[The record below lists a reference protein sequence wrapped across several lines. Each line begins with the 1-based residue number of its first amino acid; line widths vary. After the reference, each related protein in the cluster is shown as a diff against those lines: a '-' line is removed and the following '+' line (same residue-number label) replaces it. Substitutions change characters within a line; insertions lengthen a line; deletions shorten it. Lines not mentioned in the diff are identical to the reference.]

1 MAETTRR
8 TAAITGAGDGIGRA
22 LAINLN
28 ERGIDLY
35 LCDISQERLDTTVA
49 MLDTTR
55 SSVSTALV
63 DCGNRGDIEAW
74 AATITAENESL
85 DFLFNNAGVAYGA
98 QFREA
103 SLETFEWLMNIN
115 FWGVVHGTRAFLPLL
130 SAAPKGH
137 LVNLSS
143 IFGMVGIPTQSA
155 YNAAKFAVRGFSEA
169 LQAEYLDGP
178 LAVTSI
184 HPGGIRTNIARS
196 ARTDGDANMAD
207 ADERD
212 RHFKQLARTTPE
224 RAAEIIL
231 TGTARA
237 KRRVMVGWDAWLILQ
252 LTKVLPTRYHW
263 ITARVAD
270 D

>member
-1 MAETTRR
+1 MAETTKR

-115 FWGVVHGTRAFLPLL
+115 YWGVVWCIAVWSSGQHLIDFWHGRYC
-130 SAAPKGH
+130 H
-137 LVNLSS
+137 
-143 IFGMVGIPTQSA
+143 
-155 YNAAKFAVRGFSEA
+155 AKC
-169 LQAEYLDGP
+169 LQQRKVCGP
-178 LAVTSI
+178 RF
-184 HPGGIRTNIARS
+184 H
-196 ARTDGDANMAD
+196 
-207 ADERD
+207 
-212 RHFKQLARTTPE
+212 
-224 RAAEIIL
+224 
-231 TGTARA
+231 
-237 KRRVMVGWDAWLILQ
+237 
-252 LTKVLPTRYHW
+252 
-263 ITARVAD
+263 
-270 D
+270 